1 MKILVTGGTGY
12 IGSHTAVVL
21 LQAGHDVVLLDNFSN
36 SSAVV
41 ADRISEIANKPVTL
55 VEGDITDSPALDRF
69 FKQHE
74 IDSVVHFAGLK
85 AVGESTQYP
94 LAYFRNNVEGTI
106 TLLTAMD
113 RAGIKKIVFSSS
125 ATVYGNT
132 APVPYIESFGR
143 GQTNNTYGLTKSMI
157 EQILEA
163 LITSDTEWSVISLR
177 YFNPIGAHQSGRLG
191 EDPAGIPNNLMPFI
205 AQVAV
210 GRRRELN
217 IFGGDYPTPDGTC
230 RRDYIHVMDL
240 AEGHL
245 AALNVLKPGFNAINL
260 GTGKPLSVLE
270 MVRSF
275 EEVTGVAIPCQIVSR
290 RAGDLP
296 EFWADA
302 DKAGKLM
309 NWRAQRGLND
319 MIEDTWRWQLNNPS
333 GYKTTS

>member
-21 LQAGHDVVLLDNFSN
+21 LQAGHEVVLLDNLCN
-36 SSAVV
+36 SSPVV
-41 ADRISEIANKPVTL
+41 ADRITEIAGRPVTL
-55 VEGDITDSPALDRF
+55 IEGDITDSDTLDQLFR
-69 FKQHE
+69 QHS
-74 IDSVVHFAGLK
+74 IDSVVHFAGFK

-94 LAYFRNNVEGTI
+94 LPYFGNNVAGTI
-106 TLLTAMD
+106 TLLTAMTK
-113 RAGIKKIVFSSS
+113 ANVKKIVFSSS

-132 APVPYIESFGR
+132 APVPYVESFGR

-163 LITSDTEWSVISLR
+163 LSSSDPEWSIISLR
-177 YFNPIGAHQSGRLG
+177 YFNPVGAHESGRLG

-210 GRRRELN
+210 GRRKQLS

-245 AALNVLKPGFNAINL
+245 AALNILKPGIDAINL
-260 GTGKPLSVLE
+260 GTGRPLSVLE
-270 MVRSF
+270 MVRAF
-275 EEVTGVAIPCQIVSR
+275 EDVTGVKVPSQIVSR
-290 RAGDLP
+290 REGDLP

-302 DKAGKLM
+302 EKASRVMSWKAK
-309 NWRAQRGLND
+309 RSLND
-319 MIEDTWRWQLNNPS
+319 MMEDTWRWQLNNPD
-333 GYKTTS
+333 GYKITE